1 MRTEICQ
8 FSVLF
13 HVRELEV
20 RTTAW
25 IICYSAFILLADRYD
40 WFLSIQGKNWW
51 MAKRVFIVVAHPL
64 HRTHRVTYHDSAHAE
79 MYVRHGFLG
88 SCRDARVG
96 SLFMQG
102 LRLIGAYLQGRG
114 NSYVW
119 FSLFLVTS
127 AASTLDYRETIMR
140 TLIAVVR
147 LR

>member
-1 MRTEICQ
+1 
-8 FSVLF
+8 
-13 HVRELEV
+13 
-20 RTTAW
+20 
-25 IICYSAFILLADRYD
+25 
-40 WFLSIQGKNWW
+40 
-51 MAKRVFIVVAHPL
+51 MAEKVFIVVAHPL
-64 HRTHRVTYHDSAHAE
+64 HRTHRVTYHVSAHAE

-102 LRLIGAYLQGRG
+102 RG

-119 FSLFLVTS
+119 FSLFLVAS